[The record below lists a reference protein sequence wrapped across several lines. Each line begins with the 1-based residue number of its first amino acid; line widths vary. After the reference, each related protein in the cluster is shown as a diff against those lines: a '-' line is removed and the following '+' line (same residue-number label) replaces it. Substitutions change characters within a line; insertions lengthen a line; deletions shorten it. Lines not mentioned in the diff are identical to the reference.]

1 MLTDARID
9 CGLKHRLITQ
19 SSQAILLG
27 YSLVKL
33 NQASFYALLFG

>member
-1 MLTDARID
+1 MLTDVKID
-9 CGLKHRLITQ
+9 CGLKHWLNTQ

>member
-9 CGLKHRLITQ
+9 CGLKHRLNTQ

-27 YSLVKL
+27 YGLVKT
-33 NQASFYALLFG
+33 